1 VYIPYDDN
9 IKAYLDFKSITYHQ
23 GVVFG
28 RNVIMVEG
36 EMDNLEELISMAKEI
51 ETKKD

>member
-1 VYIPYDDN
+1 
-9 IKAYLDFKSITYHQ
+9 
-23 GVVFG
+23 
-28 RNVIMVEG
+28 MVEG